1 MVKQALTQEPNDLTG
16 AVARDP
22 NAITERPFGVRCRAG
37 VKREIEYEK
46 KNRKQRAGAI
56 AVRIDIR
63 CNFSSFLNTFV
74 RKLVFVFHTFIKT
87 YRF

>member
-22 NAITERPFGVRCRAG
+22 NAITERPFGVRCRGG

-46 KNRKQRAGAI
+46 NRKQ
-56 AVRIDIR
+56 R

>member
-22 NAITERPFGVRCRAG
+22 NAITERPVGVRCRAG

-46 KNRKQRAGAI
+46 NRKQ
-56 AVRIDIR
+56 R

>member
-22 NAITERPFGVRCRAG
+22 NAITKRPFGVRCRAG

-46 KNRKQRAGAI
+46 NRKQ
-56 AVRIDIR
+56 R

>member
-22 NAITERPFGVRCRAG
+22 NAITEWPFGVRCRAG

-46 KNRKQRAGAI
+46 NRKQ
-56 AVRIDIR
+56 R

>member
-22 NAITERPFGVRCRAG
+22 NAITKRHFGVRCRAG

-46 KNRKQRAGAI
+46 KQKAEMQ
-56 AVRIDIR
+56 
-63 CNFSSFLNTFV
+63 F
-74 RKLVFVFHTFIKT
+74 
-87 YRF
+87 

>member
-46 KNRKQRAGAI
+46 TESRDAI
-56 AVRIDIR
+56 LVLSLIHLLENL
-63 CNFSSFLNTFV
+63 CSSSIHL
-74 RKLVFVFHTFIKT
+74 
-87 YRF
+87 

>member
-46 KNRKQRAGAI
+46 NRKQR
-56 AVRIDIR
+56 
-63 CNFSSFLNTFV
+63 CNLSSFLNTFV

>member
-22 NAITERPFGVRCRAG
+22 NAITERPFGVKCRAG

-46 KNRKQRAGAI
+46 NRKQ
-56 AVRIDIR
+56 R

>member
-22 NAITERPFGVRCRAG
+22 NAITERSFGVRCRAG

-46 KNRKQRAGAI
+46 NRKQ
-56 AVRIDIR
+56 R

>member
-46 KNRKQRAGAI
+46 NRKQRAGAI

>member
-46 KNRKQRAGAI
+46 NRKQ
-56 AVRIDIR
+56 R

>member
-1 MVKQALTQEPNDLTG
+1 MVKQALTQEPNELTG

-46 KNRKQRAGAI
+46 KQKAESGC
-56 AVRIDIR
+56 D
-63 CNFSSFLNTFV
+63 SSAD
-74 RKLVFVFHTFIKT
+74 
-87 YRF
+87 

>member
-46 KNRKQRAGAI
+46 NRKQR
-56 AVRIDIR
+56 
-63 CNFSSFLNTFV
+63 CNYSSFLNTFV